1 MNFYRSSN
9 CVLAWAV
16 AVCLDEVTL
25 LWIVFTI
32 KLMCMIVF
40 LLDEKVTNAVPQGSI
55 LSPLLLI
62 IYINDLPKIKITMLK
77 LCSLQMKLAL

>member
-1 MNFYRSSN
+1 
-9 CVLAWAV
+9 
-16 AVCLDEVTL
+16 
-25 LWIVFTI
+25 
-32 KLMCMIVF
+32 MIVF